1 MRYEVELNSCVTQ
14 FMDNPEVTMVS
25 RRATEFTDAN
35 DVSPQVAQQKTAA
48 FFDVDGT
55 LVNLTIVHYYVR
67 FRGLLLH
74 PFIRPFWLACFL
86 PKVLYYLLLDRV
98 SRTKFNKV
106 FYRNY
111 RGMEVERLKQL
122 SLKTFDT
129 FLRPKIY
136 TAAAEQ
142 ILEHKAK
149 GDLVVFVTGSLDFI
163 ITPLAEHLQADHVL
177 SMSLHEQDGKF
188 TGELTTP
195 PLGEEEKARVVKA
208 FAQKHGIELAGSCAY
223 GDSRADLPM
232 LRCVGTPVV
241 VNPGKALRQI
251 ASDSCWQICE
261 WSSRVN

>member
-1 MRYEVELNSCVTQ
+1 
-14 FMDNPEVTMVS
+14 MDNPEVTMMS
-25 RRATEFTDAN
+25 RGATEFTDGN
-35 DVSPQVAQQKTAA
+35 DVNPQVAQQKTAA

-74 PFIRPFWLACFL
+74 PFIRPFWLFCFL
-86 PKVLYYLLLDRV
+86 PKIFYYLLLDRV

-122 SLKTFDT
+122 SLETFDT

-136 TAAAEQ
+136 PAAAEQ

-149 GDLVVFVTGSLDFI
+149 GDLIVFVTGSLDFI
-163 ITPLAEHLQADHVL
+163 MTPLADYLGADHVL
-177 SMSLHEQDGKF
+177 SMTLQEQDGKF
-188 TGELTTP
+188 TGELTSS
-195 PLGEEEKARVVKA
+195 PLGEEEKARGVKA
-208 FAQKHGIELAGSCAY
+208 FAQEHGIELAGSYAY

-251 ASDSCWQICE
+251 ATESGSQICE
-261 WSSRVN
+261 WSSGVN